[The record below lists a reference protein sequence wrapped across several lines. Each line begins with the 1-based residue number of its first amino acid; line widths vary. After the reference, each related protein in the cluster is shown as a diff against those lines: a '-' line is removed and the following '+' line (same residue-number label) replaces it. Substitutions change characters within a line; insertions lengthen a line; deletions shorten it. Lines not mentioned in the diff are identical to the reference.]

1 MVRWNRVM
9 GLGILALMLL
19 PSFAVALA
27 ADVIYVW
34 TDDSYGPGDSV
45 EVEGATN
52 VTGTVTIT
60 ITNSTGHEILSLTID
75 PDEDG
80 EFSASFTL
88 DEDAAP
94 DTYGVNAAIGDI
106 YNTTSFEVESD
117 DGEEVEG
124 AQVQSTENSGDE
136 ITTVE
141 ELLCAIERAFR
152 FIDKVNETAYTLQE
166 EGYNMTLFL
175 EKVGG
180 LNESLTELYDSVDP
194 DNLEASIE
202 EFRELRK
209 EISGLNGLLNSITK
223 NVKERKALQFTER
236 MMKRIGDL
244 EGNILMLASEESDK
258 FTFAL
263 QAHRRKL
270 ERLQLTLGTT
280 IPPDELEAIIAE
292 LEGVT
297 QDVESGL
304 NDLGEEGYT
313 LKEMYKVQAGIQVFN
328 ATVERMK
335 KKGKTMNRLEE
346 KLGNAEQLMN
356 QMKEQFGELTQAQ
369 LKAMV
374 EDAEENLS
382 GVGKAIRELNKTDKR
397 DKGGNG
403 KGDGDGGQ

>member
-1 MVRWNRVM
+1 
-9 GLGILALMLL
+9 
-19 PSFAVALA
+19 
-27 ADVIYVW
+27 
-34 TDDSYGPGDSV
+34 
-45 EVEGATN
+45 
-52 VTGTVTIT
+52 
-60 ITNSTGHEILSLTID
+60 
-75 PDEDG
+75 
-80 EFSASFTL
+80 
-88 DEDAAP
+88 
-94 DTYGVNAAIGDI
+94 
-106 YNTTSFEVESD
+106 
-117 DGEEVEG
+117 
-124 AQVQSTENSGDE
+124 
-136 ITTVE
+136 
-141 ELLCAIERAFR
+141 
-152 FIDKVNETAYTLQE
+152 
-166 EGYNMTLFL
+166 
-175 EKVGG
+175 
-180 LNESLTELYDSVDP
+180 
-194 DNLEASIE
+194 
-202 EFRELRK
+202 
-209 EISGLNGLLNSITK
+209 
-223 NVKERKALQFTER
+223 

-313 LKEMYKVQAGIQVFN
+313 LKEMYKVQARIQVFN